1 MQGTRFPL
9 RAAGLMAAVSLASV
23 ATSAPVLAA
32 DDSDKVLYVYN
43 WTEYMPDEVI
53 EHFEEQTGID
63 VVYSTFDSNEA
74 MYAKLKLLNSDNSY
88 DLVFPSTY
96 YIDKM
101 AREGLLQ
108 KLDVSKLDHFEDL
121 DPNLVDR
128 DFDKGN
134 QYSVPY
140 MWGSAGIGYNPDY
153 VEEGALISWND
164 LWNDKY
170 RDKLLLSNDM
180 REVFHVALAS
190 LGFSGNTTD
199 PDEIKAAYEK
209 LTQLMPNVRAFN
221 SDAARVPFMQGE
233 VDAGLIWNG
242 EVYQANQEGV
252 PVEYVYPEEGII
264 LWMDTMAIPS
274 NARHVD
280 AAYQFIDYLIS
291 PEVSKE
297 ISEYVGYTTP
307 SLAAKN
313 MMAPEVRDNPVVFP
327 TQLDLAR
334 GEFQTDVGDA
344 LSIYQKYW
352 EQLKTGH

>member
-134 QYSVPY
+134 QY
-140 MWGSAGIGYNPDY
+140 
-153 VEEGALISWND
+153 
-164 LWNDKY
+164 
-170 RDKLLLSNDM
+170 
-180 REVFHVALAS
+180 
-190 LGFSGNTTD
+190 
-199 PDEIKAAYEK
+199 
-209 LTQLMPNVRAFN
+209 
-221 SDAARVPFMQGE
+221 
-233 VDAGLIWNG
+233 
-242 EVYQANQEGV
+242 
-252 PVEYVYPEEGII
+252 
-264 LWMDTMAIPS
+264 
-274 NARHVD
+274 
-280 AAYQFIDYLIS
+280 
-291 PEVSKE
+291 
-297 ISEYVGYTTP
+297 
-307 SLAAKN
+307 
-313 MMAPEVRDNPVVFP
+313 
-327 TQLDLAR
+327 
-334 GEFQTDVGDA
+334 
-344 LSIYQKYW
+344 
-352 EQLKTGH
+352 